1 MRFILGSLDA
11 YFKDVSKTRL
21 LTREEEVSLSKRI
34 EKGDMKAR
42 SIMIESNLRL
52 AISIAKKYYRSG
64 CSMEDLIQESNIG
77 LMKAVEK
84 FDWRRGFKFSTYA
97 SWWIK
102 QSVSR
107 HVSSHRSTIKI
118 PSHASGMSYKIKRLI
133 QEYESEF
140 KQKPDCD
147 EISEILGIPIRTV
160 NECLRLAK
168 LQNIISFDSTIG
180 AEDDGRRLIDVI
192 EDENC
197 ASFDETIDRRKISLI
212 MASSLSKLTK
222 REEQV
227 LRLRFGMDTVPDDNS
242 LDISEE
248 EVQNIKTEEN
258 L

>member
-11 YFKDVSKTRL
+11 YFKDVGRTRL

-133 QEYESEF
+133 QEYEAEF
-140 KQKPDCD
+140 RQKPDSD
-147 EISEILGIPIRTV
+147 EISEILGVPVRTV
-160 NECLRLAK
+160 DECLKLVK
-168 LQNIISFDSTIG
+168 LQNTVSFDATIG
-180 AEDDGRRLIDVI
+180 GEEDGRRLIDMI
-192 EDENC
+192 EDEN
-197 ASFDETIDRRKISLI
+197 STFFDDAIDRRKISLI
-212 MASSLSKLTK
+212 MARSLSKLTR

-227 LRLRFGMDTVPDDNS
+227 LRLRFGMDTVPDDNT

-248 EVQNIKTEEN
+248 EIQKIQTQESF
-258 L
+258 

>member
-1 MRFILGSLDA
+1 MGSLDA

-34 EKGDMKAR
+34 EKGDMRAR

-52 AISIAKKYYRSG
+52 AISIAKRYYRSG

-133 QEYESEF
+133 AEYENEF
-140 KQKPDCD
+140 KQKPDTE
-147 EISEILGIPIRTV
+147 EIAEILGISTGNV
-160 NECLRLAK
+160 EECLKLIK
-168 LQNIISFDSTIG
+168 LQNTISYDATFGS
-180 AEDDGRRLIDVI
+180 EEDGRRLIDTI
-192 EDENC
+192 KDEK
-197 ASFDETIDRRKISLI
+197 SDSYDDIIDRRKISII
-212 MASSLSKLTK
+212 MSNSLSKLTK

-227 LRLRFGMDTVPDDNS
+227 LRLRFGMSTIHNDKS
-242 LDISEE
+242 LEIS
-248 EVQNIKTEEN
+248 QTQINQIKLEGCI
-258 L
+258 